1 MRGSAAFAGPLALIA
16 IGVLFLLNN
25 LKIGLDLEYL
35 IRDWWP
41 LLLIGLGITQVLR
54 GMSRRRS
61 MAGGLML
68 ILVGIAFQV
77 HRLCPE
83 IAVGELFR
91 TYWPL
96 ALVVVGISQLMVVAP
111 WRSRGRAL

>member
-25 LKIGLDLEYL
+25 LKIGLDLGYL

-41 LLLIGLGITQVLR
+41 LLLIGLGLSQVLR
-54 GMSRRRS
+54 GMSRRGS

-68 ILVGIAFQV
+68 TLVGAAFQIN
-77 HRLCPE
+77 RLRPE
-83 IAVGELFR
+83 ISVGELFR

-96 ALVVVGISQLMVVAP
+96 ALVVVGISQLMIVAP